1 MQPTF
6 IRVSHVISREPA
18 MSEVSF
24 ARIQGNPKQIRFEIK
39 LATSPPAQQ
48 LEWFVAVRNEA
59 GYRH

>member
-1 MQPTF
+1 MQLTLVR
-6 IRVSHVISREPA
+6 ISRVISREPA

-24 ARIQGNPKQIRFEIK
+24 ARLQDDPKQIRFEIK

>member
-1 MQPTF
+1 
-6 IRVSHVISREPA
+6 